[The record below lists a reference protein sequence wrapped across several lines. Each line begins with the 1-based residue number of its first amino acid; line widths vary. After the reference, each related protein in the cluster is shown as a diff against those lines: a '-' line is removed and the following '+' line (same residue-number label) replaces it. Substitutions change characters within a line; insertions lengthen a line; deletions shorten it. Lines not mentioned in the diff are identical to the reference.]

1 MKQFPNPQ
9 ALAIAGLLA
18 IAPSAGAVAQ
28 DAGTSFFVTS
38 VGPGDGANLGG
49 LEGADAH
56 CQTLA
61 EAAGVTGKTWRAY
74 LSTSGDG
81 AVNARDR
88 IGSGPWVNA
97 KGVEIAASVEELH
110 TEPNKIN
117 KDTRPRREGQY
128 GQRARRRP
136 EPARHADGNRTGRH
150 GLRWRRGPDLQQLDV
165 ERRRLGHGWPPR
177 PDRQPAEHQL
187 LELFAPL
194 AEAAARKL
202 WLEPAE
208 PDCSTASRN
217 KSEAKLRQRPRTS
230 GAGLWDG
237 RFGWAF
243 LRGSCLG
250 PERHRS
256 DRRSTR
262 RRPARSR
269 TPCCSVQRHPA

>member
-1 MKQFPNPQ
+1 MKQLPNPQ

-38 VGPGDGANLGG
+38 VGPGNGANLGG

-56 CQTLA
+56 CQALA

-117 KDTRPRREGQY
+117 KDTALDEK
-128 GQRARRRP
+128 
-136 EPARHADGNRTGRH
+136 GNMVKGRGDDPNQHDILTGSAAGRH
-150 GLRWRRGPDLQQLDV
+150 GLR
-165 ERRRLGHGWPPR
+165 
-177 PDRQPAEHQL
+177 
-187 LELFAPL
+187 
-194 AEAAARKL
+194 
-202 WLEPAE
+202 
-208 PDCSTASRN
+208 
-217 KSEAKLRQRPRTS
+217 
-230 GAGLWDG
+230 
-237 RFGWAF
+237 
-243 LRGSCLG
+243 
-250 PERHRS
+250 
-256 DRRSTR
+256 
-262 RRPARSR
+262 RPARTGPAATGRR
-269 TPCCSVQRHPA
+269 TAKARPWLATMT